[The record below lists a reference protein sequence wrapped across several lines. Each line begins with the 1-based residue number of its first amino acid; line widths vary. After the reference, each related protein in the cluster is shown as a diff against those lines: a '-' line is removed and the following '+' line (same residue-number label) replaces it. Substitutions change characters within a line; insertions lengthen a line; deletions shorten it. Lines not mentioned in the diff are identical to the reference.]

1 MLANICLFFLFIFI
15 SPFEFNTI
23 CEVIFM
29 IPVFFILTLLLVFW
43 VHYQKRRTDRIAS
56 KSSEA
61 FWERERQANLTRK
74 KDITNLDFIH
84 VPADALPFPET
95 DSEEISDIQKHL
107 INLASGK
114 IVNFTGLSNTDLKI
128 QYGAPNINILMEYD
142 KNYLELVRSL
152 YRYGKLLYDRHLT
165 DEARSVLE
173 YALSIK
179 TDISANYTLL
189 ATIYKEKNDVEGI
202 NSVISAAEELTS
214 MTKKALLANLVA
226 IRDSSVG
233 Q

>member
-1 MLANICLFFLFIFI
+1 
-15 SPFEFNTI
+15 
-23 CEVIFM
+23 M
-29 IPVFFILTLLLVFW
+29 IPVFFIITLLLVLW

-56 KSSEA
+56 QSSEA

-74 KDITNLDFIH
+74 KDISNLDYIH
-84 VPADALPFPET
+84 VPLNTLPFPET
-95 DSEEISDIQKHL
+95 DSEEIGDIQKHIL
-107 INLASGK
+107 NLASGK
-114 IVNFTGLSNTDLKI
+114 IVNFTGKSNTDLKLE
-128 QYGAPNINILMEYD
+128 YGAPNINILIEYD

-152 YRYGKLLYDRHLT
+152 YRYGKLLYDRQLT
-165 DEARSVLE
+165 DEAVSVLE

-189 ATIYKEKNDVEGI
+189 ATIYKEKNDLEGI

-226 IRDSSVG
+226 IRDSAVG

>member
-1 MLANICLFFLFIFI
+1 
-15 SPFEFNTI
+15 
-23 CEVIFM
+23 M
-29 IPVFFILTLLLVFW
+29 IPVFFIITLLLVIW

-74 KDITNLDFIH
+74 KDISNLEYIH
-84 VPADALPFPET
+84 VPVNTLPFPET
-95 DSEEISDIQKHL
+95 GSEELTDLQNHIL
-107 INLASGK
+107 NLASGK
-114 IVNFTGLSNTDLKI
+114 IVNFTGKSNTDLKLE
-128 QYGAPNINILMEYD
+128 YGAPNINILMEYD

-152 YRYGKLLYDRHLT
+152 YRYGKLLYEMEKT
-165 DEARSVLE
+165 EEAASVLSF
-173 YALSIK
+173 ALSIK

-189 ATIYKEKNDVEGI
+189 ATIYKEQNDVEGI

-214 MTKKALLANLVA
+214 MTKKALLSNLVA

>member
-1 MLANICLFFLFIFI
+1 
-15 SPFEFNTI
+15 
-23 CEVIFM
+23 M
-29 IPVFFILTLLLVFW
+29 IPVFFIITILLVLW
-43 VHYQKRRTDRIAS
+43 VHYQKRRTDRIANQ
-56 KSSEA
+56 SSEQ

-74 KDITNLDFIH
+74 KDISNLDYIH
-84 VPADALPFPET
+84 VPVNTLPFPET
-95 DSEEISDIQKHL
+95 DSEEIGDIQKHI

-114 IVNFTGLSNTDLKI
+114 IVNFTGKSNTDLKLE
-128 QYGAPNINILMEYD
+128 YGAPNINLLMEYD

-152 YRYGKLLYDRHLT
+152 YRYGKLLYDRGMAN
-165 DEARSVLE
+165 EAATILE

-189 ATIYKEKNDVEGI
+189 ATIYKEKNNAEGI

-214 MTKKALLANLVA
+214 MTKKALLSNLMA
-226 IRDSSVG
+226 IRDSAVG

>member
-1 MLANICLFFLFIFI
+1 
-15 SPFEFNTI
+15 
-23 CEVIFM
+23 M
-29 IPVFFILTLLLVFW
+29 IPVFFVLTILLALW
-43 VHYQKRRTDRIAS
+43 IHYQKRRTDRIAT
-56 KSSEA
+56 KNSEV

-74 KDITNLDFIH
+74 KDISNLDFIQ
-84 VPADALPFPET
+84 VPVNTLPFPET
-95 DSEEISDIQKHL
+95 GSEEIADIQKHIL
-107 INLASGK
+107 NLSSGK

-152 YRYGKLLYDRHLT
+152 YRYGKLLYDRGMT
-165 DEARSVLE
+165 DEAATILE
-173 YALSIK
+173 YSLSIK

-189 ATIYKEKNDVEGI
+189 AAIYKEKNNLEGI

-214 MTKKALLANLVA
+214 MTKKSLLANLVA
-226 IRDSSVG
+226 VRDSAMG

>member
-1 MLANICLFFLFIFI
+1 
-15 SPFEFNTI
+15 
-23 CEVIFM
+23 M
-29 IPVFFILTLLLVFW
+29 IPVFFIITLLLVVW
-43 VHYQKRRTDRIAS
+43 IHYQKRRTDRISS

-74 KDITNLDFIH
+74 KDISNLDFIH
-84 VPADALPFPET
+84 VPLNTLPFPET
-95 DSEEISDIQKHL
+95 GSEEISDIQRHL
-107 INLASGK
+107 INLSAGK
-114 IVNFTGLSNTDLKI
+114 IVNFTGRSNTDLKL
-128 QYGAPNINILMEYD
+128 QYGAPNINLLMEYD

-152 YRYGKLLYDRHLT
+152 YRYGKLLYEQGLA
-165 DEARSVLE
+165 DEAATVLN

-189 ATIYKEKNDVEGI
+189 ATIYKEKNDTEGI

-226 IRDSSVG
+226 IRDSAVV

>member
-1 MLANICLFFLFIFI
+1 
-15 SPFEFNTI
+15 
-23 CEVIFM
+23 M
-29 IPVFFILTLLLVFW
+29 IPVFFIITILLVLW

-56 KSSEA
+56 QSSEA

-74 KDITNLDFIH
+74 KDISNLDYIH
-84 VPADALPFPET
+84 VPVNTLPFPET
-95 DSEEISDIQKHL
+95 DSEEIGDIQKHI

-114 IVNFTGLSNTDLKI
+114 IVNFTGKSNTDLKLE
-128 QYGAPNINILMEYD
+128 YGAPNINILMEYD

-152 YRYGKLLYDRHLT
+152 YRYGKLLYDKQLT
-165 DEARSVLE
+165 DEALTVLK
-173 YALSIK
+173 YALSVK

-189 ATIYKEKNDVEGI
+189 ATIYKEKNDLEGI